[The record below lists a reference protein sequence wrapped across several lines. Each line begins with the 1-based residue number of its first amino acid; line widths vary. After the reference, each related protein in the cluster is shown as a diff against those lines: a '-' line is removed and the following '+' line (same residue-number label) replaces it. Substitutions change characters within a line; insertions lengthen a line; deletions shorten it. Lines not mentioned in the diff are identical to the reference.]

1 MFRIS
6 FVILALGSALALNG
20 CSKCSNNADTTPAT
34 TETAPAATP
43 AAMEGASPA
52 PGTEASP
59 AAASA
64 AVPADGAAASAAV
77 PAAPITDSTPG
88 PEAH

>member
-20 CSKCSNNADTTPAT
+20 CSKCSNNADTTPGT
-34 TETAPAATP
+34 TEVAPVATP
-43 AAMEGASPA
+43 AVIEAASPA
-52 PGTEASP
+52 PGAEG
-59 AAASA
+59 AAAA
-64 AVPADGAAASAAV
+64 AVPGDGSASASAGAAAPV
-77 PAAPITDSTPG
+77 TDSTPA